1 MPASARALERAR
13 AAVELDV
20 ARDFPAAARA
30 YRDAAAA
37 LDADADAD
45 ADGADGLRRK
55 AREYRE
61 RADELE
67 ATTRETT
74 VDYTS
79 LVGVASG
86 AARAK
91 TTMETKTRDAGG
103 ARVVAGAAAVG
114 AGAGFALLGPVSAV
128 VGAGAM
134 AYGTTR
140 RDGVGSACSGAGK
153 LAANAYSSVKRWN
166 REHAVTTKAAA
177 ACATGAKAVKKLDD
191 EYKIRE
197 KTAKA
202 VTGTAR
208 AASEFNEKHGVTKK
222 IGEGVSVGLDV
233 VTKKLGGVDARDEAS
248 SEGARLPSAP
258 R

>member
-1 MPASARALERAR
+1 
-13 AAVELDV
+13 
-20 ARDFPAAARA
+20 
-30 YRDAAAA
+30 
-37 LDADADAD
+37 
-45 ADGADGLRRK
+45 
-55 AREYRE
+55 
-61 RADELE
+61 
-67 ATTRETT
+67 
-74 VDYTS
+74 
-79 LVGVASG
+79 
-86 AARAK
+86 
-91 TTMETKTRDAGG
+91 
-103 ARVVAGAAAVG
+103 
-114 AGAGFALLGPVSAV
+114 
-128 VGAGAM
+128 M

-153 LAANAYSSVKRWN
+153 MAANAYSSVKRWN

-197 KTAKA
+197 K
-202 VTGTAR
+202 TAR

>member
-1 MPASARALERAR
+1 MQVA
-13 AAVELDV
+13 V
-20 ARDFPAAARA
+20 ARD
-30 YRDAAAA
+30 
-37 LDADADAD
+37 AD
-45 ADGADGLRRK
+45 
-55 AREYRE
+55 
-61 RADELE
+61 
-67 ATTRETT
+67 
-74 VDYTS
+74 
-79 LVGVASG
+79 
-86 AARAK
+86 
-91 TTMETKTRDAGG
+91 
-103 ARVVAGAAAVG
+103 GAAAVG
-114 AGAGFALLGPVSAV
+114 ACAGFALLGPVSAV

-153 LAANAYSSVKRWN
+153 MAANAYSSVKRWN

-222 IGEGVSVGLDV
+222 IGEGVSVGLAALSASLVAYARRRAVISARSAFAFVRIVVVVAIATSDV
-233 VTKKLGGVDARDEAS
+233 ARPRRTSTARACASTARRARVDRRARRRSPPCEALTRRS
-248 SEGARLPSAP
+248 HAARAAP
-258 R
+258 QVIL

>member
-91 TTMETKTRDAGG
+91 TTMETTSSH
-103 ARVVAGAAAVG
+103 
-114 AGAGFALLGPVSAV
+114 P
-128 VGAGAM
+128 
-134 AYGTTR
+134 
-140 RDGVGSACSGAGK
+140 GSAAGTSPPPGGRK
-153 LAANAYSSVKRWN
+153 GRTSDSCQLGLAPLASRVRL
-166 REHAVTTKAAA
+166 VT
-177 ACATGAKAVKKLDD
+177 
-191 EYKIRE
+191 
-197 KTAKA
+197 
-202 VTGTAR
+202 
-208 AASEFNEKHGVTKK
+208 
-222 IGEGVSVGLDV
+222 
-233 VTKKLGGVDARDEAS
+233 
-248 SEGARLPSAP
+248 P
-258 R
+258 